1 MALARSKV
9 TSQGQIS
16 VPAEVR
22 RRLGVG
28 PGSTLEWDEAGGQVI
43 LRRAGRF
50 TSADVHQAVFG
61 DTPPPARS
69 LEELKAGIRRHVR
82 QRHARG

>member
-61 DTPPPARS
+61 DTPPQARR

-82 QRHARG
+82 QRHARD